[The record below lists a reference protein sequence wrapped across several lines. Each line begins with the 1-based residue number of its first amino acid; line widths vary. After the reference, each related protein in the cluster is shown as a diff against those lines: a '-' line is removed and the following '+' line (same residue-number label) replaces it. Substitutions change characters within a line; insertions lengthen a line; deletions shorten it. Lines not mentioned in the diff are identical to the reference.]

1 MLTTTAK
8 SEAMPAADEEHEAM
22 PATDSDVTHLSFLYF
37 AAPDA
42 ELNQVLGTP
51 DGLAAVETHSCTIA
65 LACAI
70 AWWAFTITLLVA
82 VALLLLLVLL
92 LLVLLVVV
100 LLLLLRLVLVELVL
114 VLLNS
119 PLLRVTPSYNSSAAA
134 GSALPTNPIC
144 ELDAKEEAVG
154 M

>member
-82 VALLLLLVLL
+82 VALVLLLVLL
-92 LLVLLVVV
+92 LLVL